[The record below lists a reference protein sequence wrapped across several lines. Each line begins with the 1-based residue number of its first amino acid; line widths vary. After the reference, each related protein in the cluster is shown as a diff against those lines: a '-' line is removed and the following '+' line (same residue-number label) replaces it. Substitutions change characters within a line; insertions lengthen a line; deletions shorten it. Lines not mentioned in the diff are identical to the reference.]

1 MGCDIHIC
9 LEKKV
14 KGIWVPVKIRNQY
27 FDEELTDARPITY
40 QVLRGSR
47 DYELF
52 NIISFNDARL
62 ERKHLNFAWEARG
75 IIDEDISLELQEYLT
90 NDSDL
95 HTHSWLTI
103 AEMKEAIDNPAIE
116 IRSVRDVQ
124 TEVPRSACML
134 TEFYE
139 DICKQ
144 ISSLLPGTNPLDCK
158 IVFAYDN

>member
-1 MGCDIHIC
+1 MKTGRILIPVFPGADFPCSTC
-9 LEKKV
+9 KV
-14 KGIWVPVKIRNQY
+14 SFRLLNPFQR
-27 FDEELTDARPITY
+27 F
-40 QVLRGSR
+40 
-47 DYELF
+47 
-52 NIISFNDARL
+52 ISFNDARL

-116 IRSVRDVQ
+116 IRSVSDVQ

-134 TEFYE
+134 TVFYE